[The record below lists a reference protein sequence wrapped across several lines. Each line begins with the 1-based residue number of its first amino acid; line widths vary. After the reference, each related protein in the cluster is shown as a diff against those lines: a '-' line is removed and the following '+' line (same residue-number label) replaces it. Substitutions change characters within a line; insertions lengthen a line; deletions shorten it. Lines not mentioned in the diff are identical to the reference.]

1 MIITNDPATL
11 TIAITTR
18 TNEQEMIAADQTHGI
33 APTPKRAAHSAQ
45 VITTETAHTST
56 KRKRSTRKQTP
67 NGALQAAPHKK
78 NEAYT
83 QDNVT
88 Q

>member
-33 APTPKRAAHSAQ
+33 APTPKRAAQ

-67 NGALQAAPHKK
+67 NGALQAAPHKT